1 MNGFT
6 VYESHDSILIRI
18 NLYLGFK
25 DSMKLIDDKDV
36 KSRLSF
42 YNESLY
48 NGYISHIS
56 HIYIARAMLHIVFV
70 SFMSINSTHYL
81 FLTYM
86 YVLLSYFA

>member
-48 NGYISHIS
+48 NGYIYIS
-56 HIYIARAMLHIVFV
+56 YIYCTCYVTYSLCFV
-70 SFMSINSTHYL
+70 YKH
-81 FLTYM
+81 
-86 YVLLSYFA
+86 